1 MESSS
6 QPEPDTASA
15 HQGCY
20 TLGYSSHLAQH
31 LSKRRAG
38 REAGFLLP
46 HLGPGMSLLDCGCGP
61 GSITMG
67 LAQAVYP
74 GQVVGT
80 DLEESQLKLAQQHS
94 DQQGIANV
102 RFQVGD
108 VYELTFPDSSF
119 DRVFAGSVLSYL
131 TEPLRALG
139 EMRRVLRPGGVI
151 GVRNIDFDGC
161 LVWPWDQVLLQ
172 SYALFQRVS
181 TLNGGNHRI
190 GKSLRGLLQQAGFVR
205 CEASASYECHGTPE
219 ATLAI
224 AETEARRIETAPA
237 YRQAVEL
244 GFTDG
249 PTLDKISAAWREWGQ
264 HPDAFFARSFCE
276 AVGWKE

>member
-1 MESSS
+1 M
-6 QPEPDTASA
+6 
-15 HQGCY
+15 
-20 TLGYSSHLAQH
+20 
-31 LSKRRAG
+31 
-38 REAGFLLP
+38 
-46 HLGPGMSLLDCGCGP
+46 
-61 GSITMG
+61 
-67 LAQAVYP
+67 
-74 GQVVGT
+74 
-80 DLEESQLKLAQQHS
+80 AQQHS
-94 DQQGIANV
+94 DQQEIANV

-108 VYELTFPDSSF
+108 VYELTFPDNSF
-119 DRVFAGSVLSYL
+119 DRVFVGSVLSYL

-139 EMRRVLRPGGVI
+139 EMRRVLRPGGMI

-161 LVWPWDQVLLQ
+161 IVWPCDQVLLQ
-172 SYALFQRVS
+172 SYGLFQQVS

-190 GKSLRGLLQQAGFVR
+190 GKSVRGLPQRAGFVW

-219 ATLAI
+219 ETQAI

-237 YRQAVEL
+237 YGQAVEL

-249 PTLDKISAAWREWGQ
+249 PTLEKISAAWREWGQ